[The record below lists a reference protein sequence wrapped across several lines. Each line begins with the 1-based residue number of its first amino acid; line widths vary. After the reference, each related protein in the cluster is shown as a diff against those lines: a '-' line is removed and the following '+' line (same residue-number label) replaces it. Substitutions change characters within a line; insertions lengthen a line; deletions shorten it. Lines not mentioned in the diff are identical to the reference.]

1 MGRFIRG
8 IVIGS
13 ILGLVIAPMQGQE
26 LRQLLSERVQKLL
39 GYLPDNAQL
48 KHYTQQVVDQA
59 SQVASNV
66 KSNVQQATPQFKNTA
81 DQLGTAVQQTTSKI
95 QQTGKDTADTVRQ
108 RASSALQGVQE
119 NISAAKDSTVSG
131 GENKQV
137 DPLDRMN
144 SVPPEVREKLEAKG
158 IQSTPQLLEN
168 AQTQAER
175 ADLANKVGMSHRE
188 LREFT
193 YRADLMRITN
203 LGEHDANVLE
213 EAGVKG
219 CQDLQNRNPEH
230 LYAKLLN
237 MQESGSVASPIP
249 NIEQITRWIAEAKD
263 MTLRLP
269 K

>member
-8 IVIGS
+8 FVIGS
-13 ILGLVIAPMQGQE
+13 ILGLLLAPMRGRE
-26 LRQLLSERVQKLL
+26 MRQLLSERVQELL
-39 GYLPDNAQL
+39 GFLPDSMPVKQSA
-48 KHYTQQVVDQA
+48 QQVVDQA
-59 SQVASNV
+59 SQVTSNV
-66 KSNVQQATPQFKNTA
+66 KNNVQQAMPQFKDTA
-81 DQLGTAVQQTTSKI
+81 NQLSDAVQQTTSKI
-95 QQTGKDTADTVRQ
+95 QQTGKDTADAVQQ
-108 RASSALQGVQE
+108 RTSSTWQGVQE
-119 NISAAKDSTVSG
+119 NKR
-131 GENKQV
+131 V

-144 SVPPEVREKLEAKG
+144 SVPPEVREKLETEG

-175 ADLANKVGMSHRE
+175 AELANKVGVSHRE

-203 LGEHDANVLE
+203 LEEDDANLLE

-230 LYAKLLN
+230 LHSKLLK
-237 MQESGSVASPIP
+237 MQESGSIASSIRD
-249 NIEQITRWIAEAKD
+249 IEHITRWIKEAKD
-263 MTLRLP
+263 MTQSLP